1 MSLNSTDFGLTTLQV
16 NSGFSKILAEKFEA
30 KIARFERVGMG
41 LFGVANCFVTFGRV
55 VGRSG
60 LTERSITEME
70 AAFSDEF
77 PLSDEVLVLS
87 DLNVHGEF
95 GQHRFVAGPPMI
107 RFFASFP
114 VYGQDG
120 KLVAC
125 LRLLD
130 YQPHIFDDEQRLLL
144 ADLAIMVEREL
155 ALSAVCQNQLELM
168 KQNRRLKRDT
178 LVDPLLGTWNKP
190 AIIRSLRL
198 EMERCANSGKP
209 MSLLFLLPDQIAE
222 LRARHGMVLTDQ
234 ILVRMVSRIRSCIR
248 PFDALG
254 RFDNDQFL
262 IVLPGASRLVVMAV
276 AERIRLS
283 VMMHSEWIE
292 NAEVSLTVCVGLAS
306 TDVYPDADPEILISL
321 AEKALL
327 SAKRAG
333 NNTVV
338 QATPGQPDMMI

>member
-41 LFGVANCFVTFGRV
+41 LFSVANCFVSFGRV
-55 VGRSG
+55 TGRSG
-60 LTERSITEME
+60 LTEHSITEME

-77 PLSDEVLVLS
+77 PLSEEIVVIS
-87 DLNVHGEF
+87 DLSAHHEF
-95 GQHRFVAGPPMI
+95 AQHRFVSGGPSI
-107 RFFASFP
+107 RFFVSFP

-130 YQPHIFDDEQRLLL
+130 YKPHIFDDEQRLLL
-144 ADLAIMVEREL
+144 ADLAVLVEREL
-155 ALSAVCQNQLELM
+155 ALSAVCQNQVELM

-190 AIIRSLRL
+190 AIVRSLRL
-198 EMERCANSGKP
+198 EMERCAKAGKP
-209 MSLLFLLPDQIAE
+209 MSLLFLLADQITE
-222 LRARHGMVLTDQ
+222 LRAKHGTVLADQ

-262 IVLPGASRLVVMAV
+262 IVLPGASHLVAMAV
-276 AERIRLS
+276 AERIRLTIK
-283 VMMHSEWIE
+283 MHSEWIE
-292 NAEVSLTVCVGLAS
+292 NAGISLTVCIGLAS
-306 TDVYPDADPEILISL
+306 TDVHRDEDPEILISL

-338 QATPGQPDMMI
+338 QAMPGQPDMMI